1 MHGYDKIRKH
11 CCAPKNLNK
20 SLGLVRQII
29 RAWAAGAVQIGSHLS
44 RRFEIDVAYANFN
57 RKDMPKELQPNS
69 LGP

>member
-1 MHGYDKIRKH
+1 MDMTRYGSIAVPQKK
-11 CCAPKNLNK
+11 LNK

-44 RRFEIDVAYANFN
+44 RRFEINVAYANFH